1 MVDRAKDRPRSS
13 PPRAGQV
20 RAPARGKRLPP
31 TDRRR
36 EIVVKAAE
44 FFSQYG
50 FDAGTRDFARYIG
63 LTQPIIYRYFPT
75 KQALIQEVCKVV
87 YLDLWS
93 ERWDEILID
102 TRLPLRTRLIEF
114 FDQYTDVIM
123 NSQWLRLYLFAGL
136 RGAQINEL
144 YITLIEEKIIKRI
157 AVECWKEYGLGRPDV
172 VPNADLETVWTL
184 QGGIFYYGVRRFV
197 YGLPVHSEKRD
208 MITTAVDMFLAGYGA
223 MLEVRRASQDVP
235 AAAI

>member
-1 MVDRAKDRPRSS
+1 MADRPNERPRRSS
-13 PPRAGQV
+13 PRAAKAV
-20 RAPARGKRLPP
+20 APTRGKRLPP

-44 FFSQYG
+44 FFSKYG
-50 FDAGTRDFARYIG
+50 FDAGTRDLARHIG

-102 TRLPLRTRLIEF
+102 TRVPLRTRLIEF

-144 YITLIEEKIIKRI
+144 YIALIEEKIIKRI
-157 AVECWKEYGLGRPDV
+157 AVECWKEHGLGRPDM

-197 YGLPVHSEKRD
+197 YGLPVHIDKRD
-208 MITTAVDMFLAGYGA
+208 MITSAVDLFLVGYGSVLDA
-223 MLEVRRASQDVP
+223 HQAALEAP
-235 AAAI
+235 AVAI